1 MTIRDLLLGGACVL
15 VLGAPRPASAQ
26 NFLMNSAETINR
38 GNFKIAAFPTVIL
51 AEDDAEDAWGVATR
65 LGYGFTDRFDV
76 EAKVAFFDGLN
87 MYGADAEYW
96 LVKGDLDVSVSG
108 GLRFADYAG
117 DADTKALDLA
127 GIASLDLADKL
138 EAYLGGSLSFESVD
152 TDDSSFQRFYLV
164 PGIEYRVA
172 RDLDLLAEVGIG
184 LADESPHYVS
194 FGLAY
199 YIR

>member
-15 VLGAPRPASAQ
+15 ALGAPRPASAQ
-26 NFLMNSAETINR
+26 NFLMNSAETINK

-51 AEDDAEDAWGVATR
+51 AEDDAEDAWGVAGR

-76 EAKVAFFDGLN
+76 EAKVAFFDGLA

-96 LVKGDLDVSVSG
+96 LVKGGLDVSVSG
-108 GLRFADYAG
+108 GLRLSDYEG

-127 GIASLDLADKL
+127 AVGSLAVADRL

-164 PGIEYRVA
+164 PGVEYRLA
-172 RDLDLLAEVGIG
+172 RDLDLLAEFGIG
-184 LADESPHYVS
+184 LADESPHYFS

>member
-1 MTIRDLLLGGACVL
+1 MTIRHLIFGACVL
-15 VLGAPRPASAQ
+15 AVVAARPAEAQ
-26 NFLMNSAETINR
+26 NFLMNSAETINE

-51 AEDDAEDAWGVATR
+51 AEGDAEDAWGLATR

-87 MYGADAEYW
+87 LYGADAEYW

-127 GIASLDLADKL
+127 GIASLGVGRKL
-138 EAYLGGSLSFESVD
+138 EAYAGASLSFESVD
-152 TDDSSFQRFYLV
+152 DDAVDSFQRFYLV
-164 PGIEYRVA
+164 PGIEYRMA
-172 RDLDLLAEVGIG
+172 KDLDLLAEFGIG
-184 LADESPHYVS
+184 LTDDSPHYFS